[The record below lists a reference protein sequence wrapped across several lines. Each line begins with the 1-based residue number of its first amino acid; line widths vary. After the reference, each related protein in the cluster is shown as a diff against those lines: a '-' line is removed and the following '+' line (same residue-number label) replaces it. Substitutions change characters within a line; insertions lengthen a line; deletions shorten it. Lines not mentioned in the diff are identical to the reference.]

1 MLSHYAPGSVIFDL
15 APPLKHEGSGA
26 GSEQGLKEWFATW
39 QGPIGHETRDVSITA
54 NGDVAYCHGLIRIS
68 GTKVG
73 GEHADVWA
81 AANHL
86 PEEDRRRLEN
96 HARPY
101 VGAVLH
107 GWQLQGRRRF
117 ETIATQPGGTRMRPV
132 GIDERETPMESI
144 ASNSK
149 AARWTGYAMSGLVI
163 LFLLFDG
170 GIKLVPLE
178 IVTQTSGEIG
188 LPTDPSFARLLG
200 ILTLIGVVLYA
211 MPQTAVLGAILLTG
225 YMGGAIATHLRIDSP
240 LFSHTLFG
248 VYLGLLIWGGLY
260 LREPRL
266 RALIPFRR

>member
-1 MLSHYAPGSVIFDL
+1 M
-15 APPLKHEGSGA
+15 
-26 GSEQGLKEWFATW
+26 
-39 QGPIGHETRDVSITA
+39 ETTVS
-54 NGDVAYCHGLIRIS
+54 S
-68 GTKVG
+68 
-73 GEHADVWA
+73 
-81 AANHL
+81 
-86 PEEDRRRLEN
+86 
-96 HARPY
+96 
-101 VGAVLH
+101 
-107 GWQLQGRRRF
+107 
-117 ETIATQPGGTRMRPV
+117 
-132 GIDERETPMESI
+132 
-144 ASNSK
+144 SK
-149 AARWTGYAMSGLVI
+149 AARWTGTAMSGLVI

-211 MPQTAVLGAILLTG
+211 IPQTAVLGAILLTG
-225 YMGGAIATHLRIDSP
+225 YLGGAIATHLRIDSP